1 VRRPNLPSPARRPS
15 IEDAARTAGARV
27 RRGAKCAAVA
37 FLLALAATPPLAA
50 ADSPRDRA
58 SWWIREYGPF
68 TADRA
73 LVERATAI
81 FRRVAAAADK
91 SGNRLPKLL
100 LINAKGEP
108 WALSL
113 PDGSVVV
120 TRGALELTLGKAK
133 GEAGDA
139 RLAFVLG
146 HELAHLAKDDFWHAS
161 AFSALAKY
169 DRRRGDGKQP
179 ETEAQS
185 TLGLLQTTPRDL
197 QSAEHQADAYGML
210 YASWAGYS
218 PQTLLEQPDSFFAQW
233 SRATGLAEDVAHPSA
248 AARANFLRSQLA
260 EVAEDLDYFHFGVRL
275 LELGRYD
282 DALLLLERFQDRFAS
297 REVFTNLGLVHHQMA
312 LRELARCDGQVAMRF
327 ALPVEADPVTL
338 AERSRLRG
346 AADPAD
352 VCREAPAFREHWT
365 AARRLLELGRDRDP
379 TYLPARIDLIAT
391 LLLGGRHAEAIVVS
405 EEALELDPEASALL
419 NGRALGIYL
428 FGLESRLETTDTAL
442 GLLDQAL
449 RNEPGAP
456 AVLWNR
462 ARILDERGRTAAARD
477 AWRAYLAVDATG
489 PRAEIARQRADITA
503 SPSPSTPAAVRPAPP
518 LPLGEISVE
527 TTARLRGL
535 ARQPFVLGDF
545 RGAFLR
551 GRMASPAA
559 AGAKTVARSVLD
571 VSALQIGSALE
582 LVEVLVAPA
591 VPGGAE
597 RFGTPLRRVATP
609 RGDVLVYTDF
619 AAVLERG
626 ALTALLHFAPAPR
639 PGN

>member
-1 VRRPNLPSPARRPS
+1 ML
-15 IEDAARTAGARV
+15 
-27 RRGAKCAAVA
+27 
-37 FLLALAATPPLAA
+37 LLAPVAATPVEAT
-50 ADSPRDRA
+50 DSPRDRA
-58 SWWIREYGPF
+58 SWWIQEYGPF
-68 TADRA
+68 TADKA
-73 LVERATAI
+73 LVERATTI
-81 FRRVAAAADK
+81 FQRVAAAADK

-100 LINAKGEP
+100 LINAKGDP
-108 WALSL
+108 WAVSL

-169 DRRRGDGKQP
+169 DRQRGDK
-179 ETEAQS
+179 TRTKAEAQS
-185 TLGLLQTTPRDL
+185 TLGLMQPTPRDL
-197 QSAEHQADAYGML
+197 QSAEHQADAFGML

-218 PQTLLEQPDSFFAQW
+218 PQTLLAQPDSFFEQW
-233 SRATGLAEDVAHPSA
+233 SRATGVAEDVAHPNA
-248 AARANFLRSQLA
+248 AARATFLRAQLA
-260 EVAEDLDYFHFGVRL
+260 QVADDLDFFHFGVRL

-312 LRELARCDGQVAMRF
+312 LRELARCDGQIAMRF

-346 AADPAD
+346 GGDPAD

-365 AARRLLELGRDRDP
+365 AARRLLELARDRDP
-379 TYLPARIDLIAT
+379 TYLPARVDLIAT
-391 LLLGGRHAEAIVVS
+391 LLLGGRNAEAIVVS
-405 EEALELDPEASALL
+405 EEALKLDPEASALL

-428 FGLESRLETTDTAL
+428 FGQESRLETTDTAL

-449 RNEPGAP
+449 KNEPAAP

-477 AWRAYLAVDATG
+477 AWRAYLAVDASG
-489 PRAEIARQRADITA
+489 PRAEIARQRADVA
-503 SPSPSTPAAVRPAPP
+503 PPAVQAAPAAVQPAPP
-518 LPLGEISVE
+518 LALGEISAE
-527 TTARLRGL
+527 TTERLRGL

-545 RGAFLR
+545 RGSFLR
-551 GRMASPAA
+551 GRLPSPGAP
-559 AGAKTVARSVLD
+559 GAKSAARTNLEIA
-571 VSALQIGSALE
+571 ALQIGSALE
-582 LVEVLVAPA
+582 LVEVGVAPA
-591 VPGGAE
+591 IAGGAE
-597 RFGTPLRRVATP
+597 RFGTPLRRIATP
-609 RGDVLVYTDF
+609 HGEVLVYADF

-626 ALTALLHFAPAPR
+626 ALTAVLHFAPAPR